1 MYYTLSSKISLL
13 NIDRIEFVK
22 DIVKEEDCEEN

>member
-22 DIVKEEDCEEN
+22 DIVKGEDYEEN